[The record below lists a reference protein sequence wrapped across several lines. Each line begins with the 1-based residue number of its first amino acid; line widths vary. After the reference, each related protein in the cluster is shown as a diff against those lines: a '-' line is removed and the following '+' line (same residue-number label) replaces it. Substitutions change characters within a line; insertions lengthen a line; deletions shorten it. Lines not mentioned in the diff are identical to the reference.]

1 LNDRVIA
8 GGTTTDTTDDDDGEE
23 ALREGFRARAA
34 AAVAR
39 RVEAVAA
46 ALEGAEAVRA
56 RALLLLDAVPL
67 PSAHTS
73 SEALH
78 RTLRL
83 LLGAFADTNR
93 TPHRL
98 SLWPF
103 SSP

>member
-1 LNDRVIA
+1 LNARAIVGDR
-8 GGTTTDTTDDDDGEE
+8 TTDTTEDDDGET
-23 ALREGFRARAA
+23 LRDGFRARAA

-83 LLGAFADTNR
+83 LLGALPPPPDTYR
-93 TPHRL
+93 RR
-98 SLWPF
+98 SVR
-103 SSP
+103 